1 VSSSTINLQDVATWA
16 MPYLEQQPLEI
27 LGMQPALSSA
37 QLVLQTMLGPPFAW
51 PFNRNIITF
60 AATAQDT
67 LQTGLTDFGFLEGGT
82 VQAANGKAWEI
93 SVKNLLVADSQ
104 QARPSYCS
112 PFIDD
117 GMGNITF
124 RLTPMPDQSYTV
136 VLPYQRKAPRMF
148 SMASLW
154 SPIPDERS
162 YIYQWG
168 FLAMMSLIS
177 NDARFNEYNAK
188 FVTSLLGA
196 QGGLTEMERNIF
208 LANWIRVMNQLQGA
222 QLGTAER
229 YKSRET

>member
-1 VSSSTINLQDVATWA
+1 MASTKTLQDVASWA
-16 MPYLEQQPLEI
+16 LPFLEQQPVLI
-27 LGMQPALSSA
+27 IGMQPALGSA
-37 QLVLQTMLGPPFAW
+37 NLVLQTMLGPPFAW
-51 PFNRNIITF
+51 PFNRGIISF
-60 AATAQDT
+60 NANAQDT
-67 LQTGLTDFGFLEGGT
+67 AQTGLNDFGFLEGGT
-82 VQAANGKAWEI
+82 VQAASGKAWEI
-93 SVKNLLVADSQ
+93 SVKNLLVADLQ

-124 RLTPMPDQSYTV
+124 RLTPMPDQVYSV
-136 VLPYQRKAPRMF
+136 VLPYQRKAPMML
-148 SMASLW
+148 SMASTW

-188 FVTSLLGA
+188 FVTALLGA

-208 LANWIRVMNQLQGA
+208 LANWIRVMNQLQAA